1 YSIDLVPSTGD
12 TLNFSGNIVS
22 STGSDTMV
30 FDAEDQT
37 EYMYKVTVTDSIG
50 RSITDFELFSTTYG
64 AKGITSIVDYELPAI
79 SGVSADQ
86 VSMTPTDGKYD
97 LDVTAYVTDKNLS

>member
-1 YSIDLVPSTGD
+1 
-12 TLNFSGNIVS
+12 
-22 STGSDTMV
+22 MV

-64 AKGITSIVDYELPAI
+64 VKGITSIVDYELPTI

-97 LDVTAYVTDKNLS
+97 LDVTAYVTDKT